1 MYVENLIGSNTVY
14 TIPPK
19 TLEAFLNHGTVA
31 LTLES
36 DIDEARAQLN
46 DLAELGINLDE
57 VTQELLDEGVNKFAE
72 SYDKLIKT
80 IVEKKDELISA

>member
-1 MYVENLIGSNTVY
+1 MYVENLIGPNTVN

-19 TLEAFLNHGTVA
+19 TLEAFLDHGTAA

-57 VTQELLDEGVNKFAE
+57 VTQEPLDEGVNKFAE